1 MLFDEN
7 SKRIADHHPIF
18 GERGNSLLGMGFEP
32 MRLASTDLKP
42 VSLTNSDI
50 LVKEDHFIEYFNK
63 ALAGI
68 EPALRGL
75 LRVQSLLS

>member
-7 SKRIADHHPIF
+7 SKRIADHHHVF

-50 LVKEDHFIEYFNK
+50 LVKVGVAMCLKHSDKPVEEDHFI
-63 ALAGI
+63 
-68 EPALRGL
+68 
-75 LRVQSLLS
+75 

>member
-7 SKRIADHHPIF
+7 SKRIADHHPVF
-18 GERGNSLLGMGFEP
+18 GELGNSLLGMGFEP

-50 LVKEDHFIEYFNK
+50 LVKVVKEDHFIEYFNK

-68 EPALRGL
+68 EPALRGH
-75 LRVQSLLS
+75 